1 MKKILVLTVRFVTTL
16 NKPANIFLLLSI
28 SGIFFFGQNLHIGIP
43 LLARKTPSSPNM
55 K

>member
-28 SGIFFFGQNLHIGIP
+28 SGIFFGQNLHIGIP